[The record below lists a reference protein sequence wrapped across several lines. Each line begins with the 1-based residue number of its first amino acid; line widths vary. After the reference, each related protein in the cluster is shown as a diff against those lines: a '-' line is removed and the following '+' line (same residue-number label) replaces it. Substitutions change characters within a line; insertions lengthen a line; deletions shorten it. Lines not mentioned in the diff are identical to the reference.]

1 MKHNL
6 IIITG
11 KARAGKD
18 TSAEFLEL
26 YLRRSG
32 KFPINTKFHNLAF
45 AAALKEFCIDV
56 LGLESRHC
64 YGSTEEKNLPTH
76 IPWTSLPLRQDII
89 DKYRTN
95 NNSHGQYMT
104 GREVME
110 IFGSYIC
117 REMDTD
123 CWARATAKTYRR
135 LSGVT
140 FITDCRFPNE
150 ISIFKQY
157 NPLIIR
163 LLRNP
168 QNRASKSETAL
179 DNFDWTG
186 YTVASIDN
194 HEMTIEQRNH
204 ALCVIADKYL

>member
-6 IIITG
+6 VIITG

-18 TSAEFLEL
+18 TSADFLRS
-26 YLRRSG
+26 YLTQRYKDKTVS
-32 KFPINTKFHNLAF
+32 ISF
-45 AAALKEFCIDV
+45 AQPLKAFCISV
-56 LGLESRHC
+56 LGLEHRHC

-76 IPWTSLPLRQDII
+76 ILWKNLPLRQEVI
-89 DKYRTN
+89 DQYRAAN
-95 NNSHGQYMT
+95 KSNGEYMT

-117 REMDTD
+117 REMDLD
-123 CWARATAKTYRR
+123 CWARAAKN
-135 LSGVT
+135 LVSEICVPV

-150 ISIFKQY
+150 INIFKDL

-168 QNRASKSETAL
+168 QDRASKSETAL
-179 DNFDWTG
+179 DDFDWDG

-194 HEMTIEQRNH
+194 RDMTIEQRDEV
-204 ALCVIADKYL
+204 LRTIADKYL